1 MTDLIMV
8 TDAPSV
14 ADVAAELVAGL
25 VAEALALRGVAHVAL
40 AGGSTP
46 RLMYER
52 LALETWEGV
61 ELWFGDERCV
71 GPTDPD
77 SNYRMVEES
86 LLDHAP
92 GAVVHRIEGEL
103 GPEAA
108 ADRYDAL
115 VRERVAPAGET
126 GAGAGG
132 VPSFDVNLLGIGPD
146 GHTASLFPGNPA
158 LRVTGRA
165 VVGVRDSPKP
175 PPDRVSLTLE
185 VLRAARE
192 TIVLAA
198 GSSKAWAVSAILA
211 GPEAGGTPSSL
222 LEADRLTLIVD
233 AEAGSQAAGG
243 TGPETGAQAE
253 AGTGPETGAQAEAG
267 TGPETGAQAEA
278 GTGPEAGAQ
287 AEAGAG
293 P

>member
-103 GPEAA
+103 PGGGGRSLRRARPRASRSGRG
-108 ADRYDAL
+108 DRRGCGRGAV
-115 VRERVAPAGET
+115 VRRQPPGDRPRRAYGVA
-126 GAGAGG
+126 
-132 VPSFDVNLLGIGPD
+132 V
-146 GHTASLFPGNPA
+146 PGNPA

-267 TGPETGAQAEA
+267 TGPE
-278 GTGPEAGAQ
+278 AGAQ